1 MTLQNAYCFEGS
13 IFAAGSAVQWLR
25 DSIKIIKSAEE
36 TNNLYK
42 KSDQAQQI
50 YLVPDNLFYSTT
62 KVNSEDGDIWI
73 CTEQEAIANGWV
85 KSKH

>member
-1 MTLQNAYCFEGS
+1 M
-13 IFAAGSAVQWLR
+13 W
-25 DSIKIIKSAEE
+25 AEE
-36 TNNLYK
+36 
-42 KSDQAQQI
+42 SDSEEECDYSGTPEPVIKGNVDKQTGEQI